1 MVSSTEIPD
10 AFLYN
15 WHPRRRQTGGKA
27 ASAEPKNTSPNS
39 TKSSSNDACT
49 PTSKPPSNVKICSA
63 CDSCRQSRVKC
74 SGGRTCQRCSNNNYV
89 CNYSVSL
96 RSGRLKARRNRQSV
110 SQTSQSRSPVA
121 QPAKADLVNKS
132 PDPSSPD
139 STPPHTAASTDA
151 LQTTGLEAEADL
163 LEAMGF
169 AMQQDDFGD
178 DIFSFTNMSPIGD
191 DLTFIES
198 ISPLIT
204 EKSYV
209 SRNSYHVKVEE
220 RSG

>member
-1 MVSSTEIPD
+1 
-10 AFLYN
+10 
-15 WHPRRRQTGGKA
+15 
-27 ASAEPKNTSPNS
+27 
-39 TKSSSNDACT
+39 
-49 PTSKPPSNVKICSA
+49 
-63 CDSCRQSRVKC
+63 
-74 SGGRTCQRCSNNNYV
+74 
-89 CNYSVSL
+89 
-96 RSGRLKARRNRQSV
+96 
-110 SQTSQSRSPVA
+110 VA